1 MSVRQILKPE
11 EVWEYWMEH
20 PDEIIGQTFEIASCS
35 DFGISVYMVANNASE
50 LRISVEADDTEIYD
64 EAVINN
70 VDCLK
75 TCEKI
80 YNDYLFCSMQAI
92 LETLGVGNVVTEQQ
106 RALEEI
112 QKDEIDEREESISEY
127 IREFIAEMIGF
138 NVHFDIDD
146 DVIEDIKEH
155 FLEYMSRKHSIPI
168 YRPMYLED
176 ADTGEDYYAEYPYED
191 MVFDDEDNPLY
202 KKDA

>member
-1 MSVRQILKPE
+1 
-11 EVWEYWMEH
+11 MEH
-20 PDEIIGQTFEIASCS
+20 PDEIIGQTFEIANCN

-50 LRISVEADDTEIYD
+50 LRISVESDDTEIYD

-80 YNDYLFCSMQAI
+80 YNDYLFCSMQS
-92 LETLGVGNVVTEQQ
+92 LLDKLGVGDVVIAQQ
-106 RALEEI
+106 KALEEVRQEEI
-112 QKDEIDEREESISEY
+112 QEREDDISEY

-138 NVHFDIDD
+138 NVHFDIND

-176 ADTGEDYYAEYPYED
+176 ADTGDDYFTEYPYED
-191 MVFDDEDNPLY
+191 MVFEDTDNPLY